1 MSRHVIV
8 DGSNMATEGR
18 SKPSLKQL
26 NEAVLAF
33 LAENP
38 RDILTVIVDATFGH
52 RIDPKEVAE
61 FDEAVANNEI
71 VAPPAGT
78 VGRGDA
84 FVLNI
89 AQKVKATVLSNDSYQ
104 EFHGEHPWLFD
115 EGRLIGGKPVP
126 NVGWV
131 FVARNPVRGEKSRRA
146 VRDSK
151 RGGKPVTH
159 RRSSEAVGPPPVP
172 KAPPPGKAI
181 KAAKPDP
188 KAALKAGAK
197 AVKAAGKALPKAGAK
212 SAAKS
217 EATSESRPSV
227 ETPRGDGR
235 TVNDLVPFLHFV
247 GDHPVGTV
255 VTGVVETYAS
265 HGAYVSLGEV
275 RGYVP
280 LRLLGDPP
288 PRAARDVMKIGDRLN
303 LEVVKIEAGRRSIDV
318 KPTDRAPSTKKATA
332 KKPTAKKVVATTKAI
347 TKKVATSKAGTKV
360 AAKKPT
366 TKKVAT
372 KKAPASKSP
381 AKKVAAKKVAT
392 KKVATKKVTAQATKR
407 PAKKSGAKSTK

>member
-1 MSRHVIV
+1 MVRHVVV
-8 DGSNMATEGR
+8 DGSNIATEGR
-18 SKPSLKQL
+18 TKPSLKQL
-26 NEAVLAF
+26 NEAVMAF
-33 LAENP
+33 MAENP
-38 RDILTVIVDATFGH
+38 KDTITVIVDATFGH

-151 RGGKPVTH
+151 KGSKPVAH
-159 RRSSEAVGPPPVP
+159 RRSPEAVGPPPVP

-181 KAAKPDP
+181 KIAKPDP

-197 AVKAAGKALPKAGAK
+197 AVKAAAKAQAK
-212 SAAKS
+212 PARESAK
-217 EATSESRPSV
+217 PSG
-227 ETPRGDGR
+227 ETPRSDGR
-235 TVNDLVPFLHFV
+235 TVNELVPFLHFV

-255 VTGVVETYAS
+255 VSGVVESYAS

-303 LEVVKIEAGRRSIDV
+303 LEVVKIEASRRSIDV
-318 KPTDRAPSTKKATA
+318 KPTDRAPAAARAAAVKKVAA
-332 KKPTAKKVVATTKAI
+332 KAPAKKVAATKAATKAVAKAP
-347 TKKVATSKAGTKV
+347 TKKVAATKAASKVATKVATKAASKVVAKAPAKKV
-360 AAKKPT
+360 AAK
-366 TKKVAT
+366 A
-372 KKAPASKSP
+372 P
-381 AKKVAAKKVAT
+381 AKKVAAKKTLAKTPVKAST
-392 KKVATKKVTAQATKR
+392 
-407 PAKKSGAKSTK
+407 KKSGPKSTK